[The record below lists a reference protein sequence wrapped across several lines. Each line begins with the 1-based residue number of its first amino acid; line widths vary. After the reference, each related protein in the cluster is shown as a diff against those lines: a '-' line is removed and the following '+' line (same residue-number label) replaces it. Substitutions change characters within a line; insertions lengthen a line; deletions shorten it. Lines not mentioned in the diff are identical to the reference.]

1 VVILNSYDFIFIFV
15 CDDYWRAAKI
25 PALGKG
31 SCMGRS
37 VGAAVANGGKPSFL
51 AMKG

>member
-31 SCMGRS
+31 YCMGRS
-37 VGAAVANGGKPSFL
+37 VSERRLPTAANLHSL
-51 AMKG
+51 Q